1 MPATT
6 GWWSRRSN
14 QAGQVLKSPLV
25 LPRHAR
31 TRAAAQA
38 QFPKFMYN
46 SLVLWIVPF
55 CKTCNFDAN
64 WVKYTGQ
71 YSVFESTPFKKKK
84 KYEYI
89 RTLFLKAPKMFNAE
103 KRCKY
108 LEDIKDLATDAAA
121 LLWE

>member
-38 QFPKFMYN
+38 QFPKFICHLLYAKGEIEKN
-46 SLVLWIVPF
+46 SF
-55 CKTCNFDAN
+55 ATE
-64 WVKYTGQ
+64 TGKCYLTEIQ
-71 YSVFESTPFKKKK
+71 SG
-84 KYEYI
+84 YI
-89 RTLFLKAPKMFNAE
+89 
-103 KRCKY
+103 
-108 LEDIKDLATDAAA
+108 
-121 LLWE
+121 